1 MSEFLQDAGV
11 FLYPLALFSLA
22 GIFIII
28 ERLIALRE
36 SAVMSRPLR
45 EGILAGGMP
54 QPAENDHSVAAE
66 LIRFHR
72 KHRPDRQ
79 TFTAFA
85 GLQINRLERG
95 MFLLEV
101 VISGA
106 PLVGLLG
113 TVSGLV
119 EVFSRF
125 AEGGAMPQPGEFV
138 EGISLALTTTILG
151 LAIAIPCLVA
161 SGFLYRRVD
170 NHAARLNVAVQRLME
185 GVAKDHAAD

>member
-1 MSEFLQDAGV
+1 MTDFLQDAGV

-22 GIFIII
+22 GVFIVF
-28 ERLIALRE
+28 ERLFALRE

-45 EGILAGGMP
+45 DGILAGGLP
-54 QPAENDHSVAAE
+54 QPAENDHSLAAE
-66 LIRFHR
+66 LIRFYQ
-72 KHRPDRQ
+72 KHKPNRE

-85 GLQINRLERG
+85 SLQINRLERG
-95 MFLLEV
+95 MFVLEV

-119 EVFSRF
+119 EVFARF
-125 AEGGAMPQPGEFV
+125 AEGGSMPQPGEFV

-161 SGFLYRRVD
+161 AGFLSRRID
-170 NHAARLNVAVQRLME
+170 NHAARINVAVQRLME
-185 GVAKDHAAD
+185 GAGKDRAAD